1 MYKGLKQNE
10 QLKKLLNSAQETIDN
25 SNTLISSQKKLTYK
39 LTEESNAKTVLID
52 QLKDLNTKENEISE
66 IKISSL
72 QNDITYL
79 QTQAKKDKRK
89 NFWQGVK
96 VGGIT
101 VGILGTATVLY
112 LLSQ

>member
-52 QLKDLNTKENEISE
+52 QLKDLNAKENEISE

-72 QNDITYL
+72 ESDISYL
-79 QTQAKKDKRK
+79 KSQSKKDNRK
-89 NFWQGVK
+89 NFWKGVK

-101 VGILGTATVLY
+101 IGVLGTATVLY
-112 LLSQ
+112 LLTN